1 MPLEVAPPGGRRA
14 RLRPLHRPVAGLRP
28 VSRLK
33 RNTETRRSTGV
44 ESAFNGAADGVTIS
58 CPSRM
63 KIELNGVNYRLPEV
77 SVVVV
82 CVDGGDPEY
91 FRAAR
96 KAGAIPTIAHFME
109 AGYSDT
115 AHCVIPS
122 FTCPNNLSIA
132 TGAPPDVHGI
142 SGNFYLDR
150 RTGETVP
157 MTGPE
162 MMRSR
167 TIFDVVS
174 KAGIETA
181 VITAKD
187 KLRRQLG
194 RGMDVGN
201 NGNVCFSSQCAD
213 RCTRKENGIH
223 DALGWVGR
231 PLPDMY
237 SDALS
242 LFVLD
247 AGIRFLERDSRP
259 RLAYLSLTDYVQHKY
274 PPDHPAALDFYRSL
288 DRRCAELDRLGATVA
303 LVADHGMK
311 DKCAPDGTYNIIY
324 LQDLLDRR
332 FGPKKTRVICPIT
345 DAFVGHHGA
354 LGGLV
359 RVYCFDAMKVS
370 DAIRYMES
378 IEGIEAVI
386 ERADAAARFNLPVD
400 VEGDVVVI
408 AADAF
413 CVGMTP
419 GDHDLEGLH
428 GERLRSHGGLSERE
442 VPFILNRPLN
452 GEYLARAASEQLM
465 NYHIFEFALNGVV

>member
-1 MPLEVAPPGGRRA
+1 MR
-14 RLRPLHRPVAGLRP
+14 
-28 VSRLK
+28 
-33 RNTETRRSTGV
+33 
-44 ESAFNGAADGVTIS
+44 
-58 CPSRM
+58 
-63 KIELNGVNYRLPEV
+63 IELNGVNYRIPRT
-77 SVVVV
+77 SVAVI

-91 FRAAR
+91 FDAAR
-96 KAGAIPTIAHFME
+96 KAGAIPTIAQFME
-109 AGYSDT
+109 YGFTGA

-122 FTCPNNLSIA
+122 FTNPNNLSIA
-132 TGAPPDVHGI
+132 TGAPPNVHGV

-150 RTGETVP
+150 LTGEAVP
-157 MTGPE
+157 MTGPA

-167 TIFDVVS
+167 TVFDVAS

-194 RGMDVGN
+194 KGMDVGD
-201 NGNVCFSSQCAD
+201 GNVCFSSQRAD
-213 RCTRKENGIH
+213 RCTLHENGIQ
-223 DALGWVGR
+223 DGLGWVGQ

-247 AGIRFLERDSRP
+247 AGVRFLAEDNRP

-274 PPDHPAALDFYRSL
+274 PPDHPVALEFFQSL
-288 DRRCAELDRLGATVA
+288 DRRCAKLDRLGATVA

-332 FGPKKTRVICPIT
+332 FGPGKTRVICPIT

-354 LGGLV
+354 LGGFV
-359 RVYCFDAMKVS
+359 RVYCLEDLAID
-370 DAIRYMES
+370 DAIRFIES
-378 IEGIEAVI
+378 VEGVESVL
-386 ERADAAARFNLPVD
+386 ERADAATRFELPVD
-400 VEGDVVVI
+400 VEGDIAVI
-408 AADAF
+408 AKGEF
-413 CVGMTP
+413 CIGMTP
-419 GDHDLEGLH
+419 DDHDLKELH
-428 GERLRSHGGLSERE
+428 GERLRSHGGVSEQQ

-452 GEYLARAASEQLM
+452 GEYRARAGSEQLM
-465 NYHIFEFALNGVV
+465 NYHVFDYALNGVA